1 MSAKSVGSYV
11 TQHGNVITPSSA
23 MYTIPPM
30 KDKTN
35 PPSKRLVQYASCR
48 TQYYNICK

>member
-11 TQHGNVITPSSA
+11 TQHGSVITPSSA

-30 KDKTN
+30 RVKDN
-35 PPSKRLVQYASCR
+35 PPSKRLVRYA
-48 TQYYNICK
+48 

>member
-11 TQHGNVITPSSA
+11 TQRGIVITPSSA

-30 KDKTN
+30 KVKDK
-35 PPSKRLVQYASCR
+35 PPSKRLVQYV
-48 TQYYNICK
+48 